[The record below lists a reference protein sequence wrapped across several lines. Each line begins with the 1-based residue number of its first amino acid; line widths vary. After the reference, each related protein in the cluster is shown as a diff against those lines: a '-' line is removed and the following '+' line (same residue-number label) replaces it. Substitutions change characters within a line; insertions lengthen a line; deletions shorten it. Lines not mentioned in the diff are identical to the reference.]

1 MIVVDSVAN
10 SEIVESLEFVV
21 VVCTSAGAIVAKAA
35 GAVDF
40 IGGAD
45 VDGGA
50 GFDGG
55 AKMCGVD
62 TTCANAVFI
71 RGVACVVD

>member
-1 MIVVDSVAN
+1 MVVVDSVAN
-10 SEIVESLEFVV
+10 SEIVESLDIVV
-21 VVCTSAGAIVAKAA
+21 VVCTGAGAIVAEAA
-35 GAVDF
+35 GVVEF

-45 VDGGA
+45 FDGGA

>member
-1 MIVVDSVAN
+1 MVVVDSVAN

-35 GAVDF
+35 GVIEF

-50 GFDGG
+50 NVDGG

-62 TTCANAVFI
+62 TTCANDGFT

>member
-1 MIVVDSVAN
+1 MVVVDSVAK
-10 SEIVESLEFVV
+10 SAIVESLEFVV

-35 GAVDF
+35 GVVEF
-40 IGGAD
+40 IGGAG

-55 AKMCGVD
+55 AKMCGVN
-62 TTCANAVFI
+62 TTCADAVFT